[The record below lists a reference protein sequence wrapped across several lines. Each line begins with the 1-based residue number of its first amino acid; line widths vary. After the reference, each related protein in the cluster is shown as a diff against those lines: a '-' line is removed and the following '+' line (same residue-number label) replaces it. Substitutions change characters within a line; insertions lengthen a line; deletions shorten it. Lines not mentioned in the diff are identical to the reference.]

1 MSTGD
6 EVVLGIDLATA
17 DARVVALDTDGAV
30 LAERHAALPAV
41 VAGTTPGGAE
51 VREQQ
56 PAYLGVVLGLLAE
69 VARDLGG
76 RAGDVAALSTTGTSG
91 TLVPCDREGLPTGPA
106 LLYSDAQAVEEA
118 EALRSAGVEATA
130 TSPLARAGLLVRLGA
145 ELVLHTPDVVHA
157 GLVGRVVPT
166 DTSHALKAGIDP
178 VSRTWPLA
186 ALEALRVP
194 AEALPDLV
202 HPGTLLGHLGR
213 AAAAATGLGEQVA
226 VVAGMTDGCTAQV
239 AAGAVAPG
247 DSVGVLGTTLVL
259 KAVADHRVHGLGG
272 ALYSHYAPDGSWWAG
287 GASNVGARPVRDEL
301 GGTSP
306 RALAS
311 LEQAAASVG
320 PAPAVEYPLRGT
332 GERFPFASA
341 DARGF
346 VLDGPVEGVA
356 AYRTFLEG
364 VAFVERLALDVLRE
378 HGVTPTLHHLG
389 GGGSR
394 NRLWSRIRATV
405 LEVPCVLAGRA
416 SSAHGAA
423 LLALA
428 GVTGESL
435 ADVVARTAT
444 TDPDD
449 VVDPLEEEREQL
461 LDGFHRLR
469 DALVERGL
477 LDPAGASD
485 QPGHP
490 GLPAPR
496 PA

>member
-1 MSTGD
+1 MSSGAG
-6 EVVLGIDLATA
+6 VVLGVDLATA
-17 DARVVALDTDGAV
+17 DARVVALDEEGAV
-30 LAERHAALPAV
+30 LAERHAALPPV
-41 VAGTTPGGAE
+41 VGGTTPAGAE

-56 PAYLGVVLGLLAE
+56 PAYLSVVRRLLAA
-69 VARDLGG
+69 VATDLGE
-76 RAGDVAALSTTGTSG
+76 RAGDVVALSVTGTSG
-91 TLVPCDREGLPTGPA
+91 TLVPCDRAGLPVGPA
-106 LLYSDAQAVEEA
+106 LLYSDGQAVEEA
-118 EALRSAGVEATA
+118 EALRAVGVAATP
-130 TSPLARAGLLVRLGA
+130 TSPMARAGLLVALGA

-157 GLVGRVVPT
+157 GLVGRVVAT

-178 VSRTWPLA
+178 VARTWDTRALA
-186 ALEALRVP
+186 ALRVP
-194 AEALPDLV
+194 ATALPDLV
-202 HPGTLLGHLGR
+202 HPGTVLGHLS
-213 AAAAATGLGEQVA
+213 ASTAAATGLGEQVA

-259 KAVADHRVHGLGG
+259 KAVADHRVTGVGG

-287 GASNVGARPVRDEL
+287 GASNVGAGPVRDEL

-306 RALAS
+306 RALAE
-311 LEQAAASVG
+311 LERAATLAG
-320 PAPAVEYPLRGT
+320 PSSAVVYPLRGT
-332 GERFPFASA
+332 GERFPFARP

-346 VLDGPVEGVA
+346 VLGGPLEGVA
-356 AYRTFLEG
+356 AYRAFLQG
-364 VAFVERLALDVLRE
+364 VAYVERLALDALRE
-378 HGVTPTLHHLG
+378 HGVEPTLHHLG

-394 NRLWSRIRATV
+394 NRLWSRLRATV

-423 LLALA
+423 LVALA
-428 GVTGESL
+428 TATGEAL
-435 ADVVARTAT
+435 VDVVARTAT

-469 DALVERGL
+469 EELDHRGL
-477 LDPAGASD
+477 LDPHD
-485 QPGHP
+485 
-490 GLPAPR
+490 LPAPR